1 MGDPGPTWFRK
12 PYESTNGIPI
22 GSFGITELTLETDTD
37 RLRYNGNNSPHLML
51 RVAMRPRNKTRC

>member
-12 PYESTNGIPI
+12 PYESTNGISI

-37 RLRYNGNNSPHLML
+37 RFRYNGNNSPHLML
-51 RVAMRPRNKTRC
+51 